1 MKRIA
6 EEKHTVETMIRL
18 YCRKRHGGTDGGLCP
33 DCQTLLHY
41 ATQRLDCCRYA
52 EAKPTCDACAVHCY
66 KPEMREQ
73 IRQVMRYSGPRM
85 IWYHPFMAI
94 THVIRKIQSK
104 RKA

>member
-18 YCRKRHGGTDGGLCP
+18 YCRKRHGVTDGELCP
-33 DCQTLLHY
+33 DCRTLLHY

-52 EAKPTCDACAVHCY
+52 EAKPTCDACTVHCY